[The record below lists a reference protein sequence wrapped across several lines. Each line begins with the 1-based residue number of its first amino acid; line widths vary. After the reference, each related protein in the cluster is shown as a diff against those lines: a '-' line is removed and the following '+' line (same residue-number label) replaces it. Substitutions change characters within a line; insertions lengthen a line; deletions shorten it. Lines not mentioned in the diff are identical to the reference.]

1 MITILAKLISESLLS
16 LYPIIL
22 KKIDVSIIIQIW
34 TRLFSYLIISALFIN
49 REFIKKYLLKRTAII
64 FSLINFSHFVL
75 CYIGIK
81 LLDSGVALSIFYT
94 FPIMILIMETRKFN
108 PHYLIIIFGLF
119 LLSFNN
125 KNKISPTEEEEPNE
139 KNNTPNNIQ
148 NTKNTTNT
156 KNTITGI
163 IIMLLG
169 AFTEALLF
177 FCIKKIPTQNSW
189 NHVFI
194 AYLPATVLFTI
205 YFIYYYYKNILYEN
219 IKEIKHKFHR
229 ITIVLILI
237 NCIIGTIGYFLRF
250 YAAYRLDAYFY
261 SILSYFGII
270 TGYIYGYYIAKQDI
284 TWNKVLGTI
293 IIIISSIFVL
303 KIK

>member
-49 REFIKKYLLKRTAII
+49 REFIKKYLLKRTSII
-64 FSLINFSHFVL
+64 FSLINFSHVVFS
-75 CYIGIK
+75 YIGFK
-81 LLDSGVALSIFYT
+81 LLDSGVALSIFFT
-94 FPIMILIMETRKFN
+94 FPIMILIIETRKFN

-125 KNKISPTEEEEPNE
+125 KNKISSTKEDEPNE
-139 KNNTPNNIQ
+139 KNNTL
-148 NTKNTTNT
+148 NTKNNTLNT

-177 FCIKKIPTQNSW
+177 YCIKKIPTQNSW

-205 YFIYYYYKNILYEN
+205 YFIYYYYKNILDEN
-219 IKEIKHKFHR
+219 IKEIKYKFHH

-284 TWNKVLGTI
+284 TWNKVVGTI
-293 IIIISSIFVL
+293 IIIISSIFIL

>member
-49 REFIKKYLLKRTAII
+49 REFIKKYLLKRTSII
-64 FSLINFSHFVL
+64 FSLINFSHVVFS
-75 CYIGIK
+75 YIGFK
-81 LLDSGVALSIFYT
+81 LLDSGVALSIFFT
-94 FPIMILIMETRKFN
+94 FPIMILIIETRKFN

-125 KNKISPTEEEEPNE
+125 KNKISSTKEDEPNE
-139 KNNTPNNIQ
+139 KNNTLNI
-148 NTKNTTNT
+148 

-177 FCIKKIPTQNSW
+177 YCIKKIPTQNSW

-205 YFIYYYYKNILYEN
+205 YFIYYYYKNILDEN
-219 IKEIKHKFHR
+219 IKEIKYKFHH

-284 TWNKVLGTI
+284 TWNKVVGTI
-293 IIIISSIFVL
+293 IIIISSIFIL

>member
-1 MITILAKLISESLLS
+1 

-49 REFIKKYLLKRTAII
+49 REFIKKYLLKRTSII
-64 FSLINFSHFVL
+64 FSLINFSHVVFS
-75 CYIGIK
+75 YIGFK
-81 LLDSGVALSIFYT
+81 LLDSGVALSIFFT
-94 FPIMILIMETRKFN
+94 FPIMILIIETRKFN

-125 KNKISPTEEEEPNE
+125 KNKISSTKEDEPNE
-139 KNNTPNNIQ
+139 KNNTL
-148 NTKNTTNT
+148 NTKNNTLNT

-177 FCIKKIPTQNSW
+177 YCIKKIPTQNSW

-205 YFIYYYYKNILYEN
+205 YFIYYYYKNILDEN
-219 IKEIKHKFHR
+219 IKEIKYKFHH

-284 TWNKVLGTI
+284 TWNKVVGTI
-293 IIIISSIFVL
+293 IIIISSIFIL

>member
-22 KKIDVSIIIQIW
+22 KKIDVSIINQIW
-34 TRLFSYLIISALFIN
+34 TRMFSYLIISALFIN
-49 REFIKKYLLKRTAII
+49 REFIKKYLLTRTAII
-64 FSLINFSHFVL
+64 FSVINFIHVVFS
-75 CYIGIK
+75 YIGFK
-81 LLDSGVALSIFYT
+81 LLDSGVALSIFFT
-94 FPIMILIMETRKFN
+94 FPIMILIIETRKFN
-108 PHYLIIIFGLF
+108 LHYLIIIFGLF

-125 KNKISPTEEEEPNE
+125 KNKISSTEEDEPNE
-139 KNNTPNNIQ
+139 KNDIQ
-148 NTKNTTNT
+148 NNTQNK
-156 KNTITGI
+156 KNTIIGI
-163 IIMLLG
+163 VTMLLA
-169 AFTEALLF
+169 AFMEALIF
-177 FCIKKIPTQNSW
+177 FCVKKIPTQNSW
-189 NHVFI
+189 NHMFI
-194 AYLPATVLFTI
+194 AYLPATLLFTI

-250 YAAYRLDAYFY
+250 YTAYRLNAYLY

-284 TWNKVLGTI
+284 TWNKVVGTI
-293 IIIISSIFVL
+293 IIIISSIFIL
-303 KIK
+303 KN